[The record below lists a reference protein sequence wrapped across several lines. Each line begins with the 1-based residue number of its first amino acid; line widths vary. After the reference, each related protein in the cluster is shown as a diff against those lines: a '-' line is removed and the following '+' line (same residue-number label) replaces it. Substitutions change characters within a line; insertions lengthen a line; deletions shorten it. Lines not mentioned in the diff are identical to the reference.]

1 VFIKLK
7 PGRKADRDLSMVLQD
22 EKGDRVLVVPSGI
35 VKMYPSI
42 VEEVEEV
49 DGKIISKKTGKELK

>member
-1 VFIKLK
+1 MFIKLK
-7 PGRKADRDLSMVLQD
+7 PGRKADRDLAMVLQD

-49 DGKIISKKTGKELK
+49 DGKIISKKTGKE

>member
-1 VFIKLK
+1 MFIKLK

-35 VKMYPSI
+35 VKRYPSLG
-42 VEEVEEV
+42 EELEEV
-49 DGKIISKKTGKELK
+49 D